1 MGIITD
7 MAFDAVDADGSCS
20 LDGEELLD
28 ITQAV
33 AVEMKI
39 NPPGENDIFEVLEQ
53 LDADNDGE
61 VSKTEFLQ
69 LMGLVI
75 TSMLE
80 SELYLQNQL
89 EEAEEE
95 KILKEDG
102 PKNLNRKSNISINL
116 LDRLK
121 INV

>member
-1 MGIITD
+1 MGVITD
-7 MAFDAVDADGSCS
+7 MAFDAVDADGSKS
-20 LDGEELLD
+20 LDQEELLE

-33 AVEMKI
+33 AIEMRI

-53 LDADNDGE
+53 LDQDNDGE
-61 VSKTEFLQ
+61 VSKSEFFQ
-69 LMGLVI
+69 LMSLVLN
-75 TSMLE
+75 SMLE

-89 EEAEEE
+89 VHEEE
-95 KILKEDG
+95 GTKNKDKDCPKINKH
-102 PKNLNRKSNISINL
+102 SILSVNL